1 MTTNKKSLFEWK
13 LNKIRAKRS
22 KVLDTIH
29 NLETVSNL
37 SPNNIHINEVVK
49 DLNEEAY
56 RLQKIM
62 EHMKQNQSTME
73 NLNKKAMEVYNYLQ
87 SKNQCAWI
95 EVAKIDDDGHEELNY
110 HEEYNLLQMNVAVGI
125 WETYTKTHPQSEI
138 KFHIDTDASNPHD
151 YDDWS
156 FYTDIIDIGTTILTT
171 AEMIEV
177 YGGVQ

>member
-1 MTTNKKSLFEWK
+1 MKTNKQSLFQWRLE
-13 LNKIRAKRS
+13 KIRTKRS
-22 KVLDTIH
+22 KVLETIH
-29 NLETVSNL
+29 NLRAVSNC
-37 SPNNIHINEVVK
+37 SPNNIHICEVVK

-62 EHMKQNQSTME
+62 EHMKQNQSTMK
-73 NLNKKAMEVYNYLQ
+73 NLNKKAMEVHNFLQ
-87 SKNQCAWI
+87 SNNQCAWI

-110 HEEYNLLQMNVAVGI
+110 HEEYNLLEMNVAVGI

-156 FYTDIIDIGTTILTT
+156 FYTDIIDIGTTILTI